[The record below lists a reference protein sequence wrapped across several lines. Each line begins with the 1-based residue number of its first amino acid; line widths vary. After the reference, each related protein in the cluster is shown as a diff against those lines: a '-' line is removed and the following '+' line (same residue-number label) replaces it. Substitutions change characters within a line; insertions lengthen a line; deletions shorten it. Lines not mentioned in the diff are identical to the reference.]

1 MNPNTSISDT
11 VLRRVRLIHLMRLLS
26 VPVFSGIA
34 FVLAVWAI
42 GREVWVAKVFENMPA
57 LVDAPAVLSFFMSAF
72 VNTDVVVQ
80 VLSVVATVALAW
92 MVAGVIRTLSLR
104 FA

>member
-1 MNPNTSISDT
+1 MNPNLSISET
-11 VLRRVRLIHLMRLLS
+11 VLRRVRIIHLMRLLF

-57 LVDAPAVLSFFMSAF
+57 VSDAPAVLAFFMDAF
-72 VNTDVVVQ
+72 VQTDVLVQ
-80 VLSVVATVALAW
+80 VLSIVATAALAW
-92 MVAGVIRTLSLR
+92 MVAGVIRTLSFRL
-104 FA
+104 A